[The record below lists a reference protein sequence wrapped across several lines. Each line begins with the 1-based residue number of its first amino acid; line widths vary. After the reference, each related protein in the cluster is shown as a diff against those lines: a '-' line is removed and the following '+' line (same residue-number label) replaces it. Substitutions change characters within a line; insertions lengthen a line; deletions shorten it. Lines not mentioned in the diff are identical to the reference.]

1 MLSRL
6 LGCTILGFVLC
17 SFGLEAGGTKDA
29 KDVKKDAVTKDTVTK
44 DTVTKD
50 TVKDSAK
57 KDSVKDSAK
66 KDAVKDSAKKDAVK
80 DSAKKDDAKK
90 DKKTD
95 DKTKGTTGKVK
106 STDLEKLSFTVT
118 LDSGKDMTYTV
129 ADSTKF
135 FGPRGGDRGTG
146 KAGLKDDCM
155 EKGYEVRV
163 VADTKDSKL
172 AAEVHLAT
180 RKGEKKA
187 IEKKTD
193 KK

>member
-6 LGCTILGFVLC
+6 LGCTILGLVLC

-29 KDVKKDAVTKDTVTK
+29 KDAKDV
-44 DTVTKD
+44 
-50 TVKDSAK
+50 VKDSAK
-57 KDSVKDSAK
+57 KDVVKDSAK
-66 KDAVKDSAKKDAVK
+66 KDAVKDSAKKDSAKK
-80 DSAKKDDAKK
+80 DDAKKDMAKKDDAKK

-95 DKTKGTTGKVK
+95 DKMKGTTGKVK
-106 STDLEKLSFTVT
+106 STDLEKLSFTVV

-146 KAGLKDDCM
+146 RTGLKDDCM
-155 EKGYEVRV
+155 AKGYEVRV
-163 VADTKDSKL
+163 VVDAKDAKL
-172 AAEVHLAT
+172 AAEVHLDT
-180 RKGEKKA
+180 RKSEKKA
-187 IEKKTD
+187 TEKKTD